1 MPVQIE
7 SLHPSG
13 RPSGRLSSRSDGA
26 ASGSAVESLA
36 GVKQGLGVDPGRTR
50 LQAGALLETPEIAH
64 LLSLVR
70 LRMGFPRE
78 SFAITVVPV
87 LEQWLVTVP
96 IISAEGQAS
105 GQRLVAALDQALRAL
120 DRRRERILPPQVSP
134 ESLGALVHGWT
145 CAVVIA
151 ALLLSLRQ
159 PEGPSAVE
167 LFEGSLSAEV
177 RHWLLGLG
185 DLMPTLQ
192 AVLAGQPAAGN
203 PIAAILREAA
213 VWPAASGV
221 TVADENAVATTPL
234 VKTKPADTNADPG
247 RSEETSLPP
256 VEEDC
261 PSGEG
266 GAFYAWVAAQLQA
279 GQLSLNHREALV
291 HRVAEG
297 LLLVS
302 PGLFR
307 RYLAQSVSEP
317 ATDPATKPASDKDRL
332 RRLQRE
338 VLKVGWHLRSD
349 GGLNLH
355 AYEWAHGGLTPVHGL
370 VVTRALRLIQ
380 PLPAINDALW
390 AVSPSVAKEGPP

>member
-1 MPVQIE
+1 MPVQIA

-13 RPSGRLSSRSDGA
+13 HSPDL
-26 ASGSAVESLA
+26 ASGSAVESLD
-36 GVKQGLGVDPGRTR
+36 GVTQEPGLDSGRWR
-50 LQAGALLETPEIAH
+50 LQARALLETPEIAH

-96 IISAEGQAS
+96 IISTEGQAS
-105 GQRLVAALDQALRAL
+105 GQRLVAALHQALRAL
-120 DRRRERILPPQVSP
+120 DRRRERILPPQVAP
-134 ESLGALVHGWT
+134 ESLGALAHGWT
-145 CAVVIA
+145 CAVVLA

-159 PEGPSAVE
+159 PEGTSAVE
-167 LFEGSLSAEV
+167 LFEVSLSDEV
-177 RHWLLGLG
+177 RGWLLGLG
-185 DLMPTLQ
+185 DLMPTLLS
-192 AVLAGQPAAGN
+192 ALSGQPAPGN
-203 PIAAILREAA
+203 PIAAILREVG
-213 VWPAASGV
+213 VWPAESGV
-221 TVADENAVATTPL
+221 TFADEKAVATTPL
-234 VKTKPADTNADPG
+234 MKTKLADTNADPG

-256 VEEDC
+256 VEEDW

-307 RYLAQSVSEP
+307 RYLAKLV
-317 ATDPATKPASDKDRL
+317 TDPAHDPVTDPGTRPASDKDRL

-355 AYEWAHGGLTPVHGL
+355 AYEWAQGALTPVHGL
-370 VVTRALRLIQ
+370 VVTRVQRLLQ

-390 AVSPSVAKEGPP
+390 AVSPSVAKDGPP

>member
-1 MPVQIE
+1 MPLQIS

-13 RPSGRLSSRSDGA
+13 HSPGLVSGSSDECLGGVTQEPGLESGRW
-26 ASGSAVESLA
+26 
-36 GVKQGLGVDPGRTR
+36 R

-78 SFAITVVPV
+78 SFAITVAPV
-87 LEQWLVTVP
+87 LEHWLATVP
-96 IISAEGQAS
+96 IFLTDGQAS
-105 GQRLVAALDQALRAL
+105 GQRLVTALHQALRAL
-120 DRRRERILPPQVSP
+120 DRRHERILPPQVAP
-134 ESLGALVHGWT
+134 ESLGALAHGWT
-145 CAVVIA
+145 WAVVIS

-159 PEGPSAVE
+159 PKGPTPVE
-167 LFEGSLSAEV
+167 LFEASLSVEV
-177 RHWLLGLG
+177 RGWLLGLG
-185 DLMPTLQ
+185 ELMPTLLS
-192 AVLAGQPAAGN
+192 VLSGQPAPGN
-203 PIAAILREAA
+203 PIAAILREAG
-213 VWPAASGV
+213 VWPAESSV
-221 TVADENAVATTPL
+221 SFADEKAVATTPL
-234 VKTKPADTNADPG
+234 IKTKPTDTNADPG

-256 VEEDC
+256 VEEDW

-302 PGLFR
+302 PSLFR
-307 RYLAQSVSEP
+307 RYLAQSVSALAHDP
-317 ATDPATKPASDKDRL
+317 VTDPATKPANDKDRL

-355 AYEWAHGGLTPVHGL
+355 AYEWAHGGLSPVHGL
-370 VVTRALRLIQ
+370 VVTRAQRFIQ
-380 PLPAINDALW
+380 PLPAINGALLPVTPL
-390 AVSPSVAKEGPP
+390 AGRGDPP

>member
-1 MPVQIE
+1 MPADIA

-13 RPSGRLSSRSDGA
+13 HSPGL
-26 ASGSAVESLA
+26 ASGSAVESLD
-36 GVKQGLGVDPGRTR
+36 GVTQEPGLDSGRLR

-78 SFAITVVPV
+78 SFAITVVTV
-87 LEQWLVTVP
+87 LEHWLASVP
-96 IISAEGQAS
+96 IFSTDGQAS
-105 GQRLVAALDQALRAL
+105 EQRLVAALHHALRAL
-120 DRRRERILPPQVSP
+120 DRRRERILPPQVAP
-134 ESLGALVHGWT
+134 ESLGALAHGWT

-151 ALLLSLRQ
+151 ALLLSLRK

-167 LFEGSLSAEV
+167 LFEGSLPAEV
-177 RHWLLGLG
+177 QLWLLGLG
-185 DLMPTLQ
+185 DLIPTLLS
-192 AVLAGQPAAGN
+192 VLSGQPAPGN
-203 PIAAILREAA
+203 PIAAILREAG
-213 VWPAASGV
+213 VWPAESSV
-221 TVADENAVATTPL
+221 SVADEKAVATTPL
-234 VKTKPADTNADPG
+234 MKTKPAETIADPG
-247 RSEETSLPP
+247 RLEETSLPP
-256 VEEDC
+256 VEEDW

-266 GAFYAWVAAQLQA
+266 GDFYAWVAAQLQA
-279 GQLSLNHREALV
+279 EQLSLNHREALV

-307 RYLAQSVSEP
+307 RYLVQSVSALAGES
-317 ATDPATKPASDKDRL
+317 ASDPASRSASDKDRL

-370 VVTRALRLIQ
+370 VVTRVQRFIQ
-380 PLPAINDALW
+380 PLPAINGALLP
-390 AVSPSVAKEGPP
+390 VTPSAARGDPP